1 MIPLLFSQRL
11 SAEIRVGGHRRQK
24 QIILV
29 ISMNVPAALDRI
41 GGRDGTKVRRGTEA
55 KHQHDFVGTPRSFL
69 ELEVPPLPVTPPVTP
84 GRAEIPSLI
93 CAVR

>member
-69 ELEVPPLPVTPPVTP
+69 D
-84 GRAEIPSLI
+84 GRFSSPEA
-93 CAVR
+93 

>member
-29 ISMNVPAALDRI
+29 IVPAALDRI

-69 ELEVPPLPVTPPVTP
+69 D
-84 GRAEIPSLI
+84 GRFSSPEA
-93 CAVR
+93 